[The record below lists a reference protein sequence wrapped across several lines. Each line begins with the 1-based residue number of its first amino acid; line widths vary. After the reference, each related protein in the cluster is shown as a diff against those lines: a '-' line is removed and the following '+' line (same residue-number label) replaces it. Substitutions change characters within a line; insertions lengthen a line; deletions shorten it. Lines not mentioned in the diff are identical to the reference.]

1 MSISR
6 QNLSI
11 VIVTLKSEEVINQC
25 LNSIDKEI
33 PIFVVENSSNLEFK
47 ENLEANYQNVTCV
60 LTNENLG
67 MGRGNNFGINLVKT
81 EYALILNPDV
91 VLQHNTIDELI
102 LASKLNSSF
111 SILSPISDNSSYP
124 NYKLMDN
131 DKFKK
136 SENLPFL
143 VNSVDGYAMLFNLNK
158 INMILRN
165 EINNKKNNYFDDNFF
180 MYLENDDLCKRI
192 LDKKEKIFI
201 VPKAKIHHLGAKAV
215 SKKYEDEVE
224 FSRNWHWIWSK
235 FYFNK
240 KHYGPLKAILQ
251 GLPQYIFSIVKFLFY
266 KITRNK
272 IKQKIYF
279 NRASGF
285 FNALI
290 GKPSWY
296 RPSLGE

>member
-11 VIVTLKSEEVINQC
+11 VIVTLKSEDVINQC
-25 LNSIDKEI
+25 LNSINKEI
-33 PIFVVENSSNLEFK
+33 PIFVIENSSNLRFK

-60 LTNENLG
+60 LSNENLG

-81 EYALILNPDV
+81 DYVLILNPDV
-91 VLQHNTIDELI
+91 VLMPNTIDELI
-102 LASKLNSSF
+102 SASKYKSNF

-124 NYKLMDN
+124 NYKLVDRT
-131 DKFKK
+131 KFEEK
-136 SENLPFL
+136 ENLPFL
-143 VNSVDGYAMLFNLNK
+143 VKSVDGYAMLFNINK
-158 INMILRN
+158 INMILKSETHN
-165 EINNKKNNYFDDNFF
+165 QKNNYFDESFF

-192 LDKKEKIFI
+192 IDKGEKIFI
-201 VPKAKIHHLGAKAV
+201 VPNAKITHLGAKAV
-215 SKKYEDEVE
+215 SEKYKDEVE

-240 KHYGPLKAILQ
+240 KHHGLLKAILQ
-251 GLPQYIFSIVKFLFY
+251 GLPQYVFSILKFLFY
-266 KITRNK
+266 KMTRNK
-272 IKQKIYF
+272 TKQKIYF

-296 RPSLGE
+296 RPILDE

>member
-91 VLQHNTIDELI
+91 VLQPNTIDELI

-143 VNSVDGYAMLFNLNK
+143 VNSVDGYAMLFNLDK
-158 INMILRN
+158 INMIFRN
-165 EINNKKNNYFDDNFF
+165 EIDNKKNNYFN
-180 MYLENDDLCKRI
+180 
-192 LDKKEKIFI
+192 
-201 VPKAKIHHLGAKAV
+201 
-215 SKKYEDEVE
+215 
-224 FSRNWHWIWSK
+224 
-235 FYFNK
+235 
-240 KHYGPLKAILQ
+240 
-251 GLPQYIFSIVKFLFY
+251 
-266 KITRNK
+266 
-272 IKQKIYF
+272 
-279 NRASGF
+279 
-285 FNALI
+285 
-290 GKPSWY
+290 
-296 RPSLGE
+296 

>member
-25 LNSIDKEI
+25 INSIDKEI
-33 PIFVVENSSNLEFK
+33 PIFVVENSSNLRFK
-47 ENLEANYQNVTCV
+47 QNLEENYHNVTCV
-60 LTNENLG
+60 ITNENLG
-67 MGRGNNFGINLVKT
+67 MGRGNNFGISLVKT
-81 EYALILNPDV
+81 EYVLILNPDV
-91 VLQHNTIDELI
+91 ILEPNTIDELI
-102 LASKLNSSF
+102 LASKTYSNF
-111 SILSPISDNSSYP
+111 SILSPISDNSLYP
-124 NYKLMDN
+124 NYKLAEKN
-131 DKFKK
+131 K
-136 SENLPFL
+136 SEKNENLPFL
-143 VNSVDGYAMLFNLNK
+143 VKSVDGYAMLFNLNK
-158 INMILRN
+158 INMISRN
-165 EINNKKNNYFDDNFF
+165 ETNDKKNDYFDENFF

-192 LDKKEKIFI
+192 IDREEKIFI
-201 VPKAKIHHLGAKAV
+201 VPNAKIHHLGAKAV
-215 SKKYEDEVE
+215 SKKYQDEVE

-240 KHYGPLKAILQ
+240 KHYGLIKAIIQ
-251 GLPQYIFSIVKFLFY
+251 GLPQYIFSVLKFLFY
-266 KITRNK
+266 KITRDK

-296 RPSLGE
+296 RPSFKD